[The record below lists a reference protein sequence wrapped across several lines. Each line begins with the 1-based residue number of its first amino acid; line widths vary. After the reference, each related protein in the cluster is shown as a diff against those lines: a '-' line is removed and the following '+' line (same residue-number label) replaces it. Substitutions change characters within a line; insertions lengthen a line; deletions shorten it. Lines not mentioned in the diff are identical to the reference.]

1 MLQRYAKIIAWV
13 ILLIISVLFFSFVV
27 LSSYIT
33 MGLLGLW
40 TIILIIWV
48 YKGDWPIEEEEDSS

>member
-40 TIILIIWV
+40 TIILMIWV

>member
-40 TIILIIWV
+40 TIVLMIWV

>member
-13 ILLIISVLFFSFVV
+13 ILLIISVLFFTFVV

-40 TIILIIWV
+40 TIILMIWV

>member
-33 MGLLGLW
+33 IGLLGLW
-40 TIILIIWV
+40 TIVLMIWV

>member
-13 ILLIISVLFFSFVV
+13 ILLIISVLFFTFVV

-40 TIILIIWV
+40 TIVLMIWV
-48 YKGDWPIEEEEDSS
+48 YKGDWPVEEEEDSS